1 MSIADCRAAIGDA
14 GTAGRRLV
22 EEMAMLAILPRDRVA
37 RSAESGK
44 RRGNDVAPSSA
55 AGLFG

>member
-22 EEMAMLAILPRDRVA
+22 EELAMLAILPRDRVA
-37 RSAESGK
+37 RSAKSGK

-55 AGLFG
+55 VGLVG